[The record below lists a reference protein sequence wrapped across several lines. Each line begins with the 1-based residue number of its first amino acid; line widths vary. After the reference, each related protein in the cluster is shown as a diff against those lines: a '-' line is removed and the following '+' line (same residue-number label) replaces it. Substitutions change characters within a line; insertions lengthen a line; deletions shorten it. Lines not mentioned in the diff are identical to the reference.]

1 MFDFRY
7 HVASLTAVF
16 LALVIGILVGV
27 GIADRGLLDQTKKSL
42 LESRVSQLQTQLDQ
56 ASKRSAL
63 SDREQRAAKLYV
75 TQTYPVLVH
84 NRLKNKRIAVVYI
97 GSKHDDG
104 DVRKYIDDALFDSGA
119 QQVLFR
125 RVKMPI
131 DASTVDARLASQT
144 DGQSY
149 IGKGKLESLGKALG
163 EELVAGGDTPLWD
176 TLTETLV
183 EEKFGLV
190 KQPVDGVIV
199 VRTVPPQKGGTSK
212 FLLGLYKGLSS
223 KGVPAVGVEATDA
236 AHSAVG
242 AYRRAGLSSVDDVN
256 TLSGQLGV
264 VLLLAGSTPGQYGLK
279 ATADQSFPAFP
290 NATRPRG

>member
-27 GIADRGLLDQTKKSL
+27 GIADRGLLDKTKKSL
-42 LESRVSQLQTQLDQ
+42 LESRVAQLRTQLDQ

-63 SDREQRAAKLYV
+63 SDREQRAADLYLQ
-75 TQTYPVLVH
+75 TTYPVLVR
-84 NRLKNKRIAVVYI
+84 NRLRNKRIAVVYI
-97 GSKHDDG
+97 GSKDDPK
-104 DVRKYIDDALFDSGA
+104 VRTSIQNALLDSGA
-119 QQVLFR
+119 QQVRLR
-125 RVKMPI
+125 RLKMPI
-131 DASTVDARLASQT
+131 DASTVDARLASQA
-144 DGQSY
+144 DDKSY

-163 EELVAGGDTPLWD
+163 EEVVDGGDMPLWD
-176 TLTETLV
+176 TLAETLAA
-183 EEKFGLV
+183 ERIDGG

-199 VRTVPPQKGGTSK
+199 VRTVSPQKGGTSK

-242 AYRRAGLSSVDDVN
+242 AYRRAGLSSVDDID

-264 VLLLAGSTPGQYGLK
+264 VLLLAGSPPGQYGLK
-279 ATADQSFPAFP
+279 ATANQSFPAFP

>member
-27 GIADRGLLDQTKKSL
+27 GIADRGLLDRAKKTL
-42 LESRVSQLQTQLDQ
+42 LEQRVAQLRTQLDQ

-63 SDREQRAAKLYV
+63 SDREQRAAQLYV
-75 TQTYPVLVH
+75 RETYPVLVR
-84 NRLKNKRIAVVYI
+84 NRLHNKRIAVVFI
-97 GSKHDDG
+97 GKTDHG
-104 DVRKYIDDALFDSGA
+104 DVGKSIDRALSDSGA
-119 QQVLFR
+119 QQVRLR
-125 RVKMPI
+125 ALKMPI

-163 EELVAGGDTPLWD
+163 EELVDGGDMPLWD

-183 EEKFGLV
+183 YDQAGG

-199 VRTVPPQKGGTSK
+199 ARTVPPQKGGTSK

-236 AHSAVG
+236 DHSAVG
-242 AYRRAGLSSVDDVN
+242 AFRRAGLSSVDDVD

-264 VLLLAGSTPGQYGLK
+264 VLLLAGAQPGQYGLK
-279 ATADQSFPAFP
+279 ATAKESFPPFP
-290 NATRPRG
+290 IITRPRG

>member
-27 GIADRGLLDQTKKSL
+27 GIADRGLLDQAKKTL
-42 LESRVSQLQTQLDQ
+42 LESRVAQLRTQLDE

-63 SDREQRAAKLYV
+63 SDREQRAADLYV
-75 TQTYPVLVH
+75 KETYPVLVR
-84 NRLKNKRIAVVYI
+84 NRLHNKRIAVVFV
-97 GSKHDDG
+97 GKTNPGKVGKS
-104 DVRKYIDDALFDSGA
+104 IDRALLDSGA
-119 QQVLFR
+119 QQV
-125 RVKMPI
+125 RVRALNMPI
-131 DASTVDARLASQT
+131 DGSTVDARLASQT

-163 EELVAGGDTPLWD
+163 EELVAGGDMPLWNTLSD
-176 TLTETLV
+176 TLV
-183 EEKFGLV
+183 DHQVDGG

-199 VRTVPPQKGGTSK
+199 ARTVPPQKGGTSK

-236 AHSAVG
+236 EHSAVG
-242 AYRRAGLSSVDDVN
+242 AFRRAGLSSVDDVD

-264 VLLLAGSTPGQYGLK
+264 VLLLAGSKPGQYGLK
-279 ATADQSFPAFP
+279 ATAKQSFPPFP
-290 NATRPRG
+290 IIARPGG

>member
-27 GIADRGLLDQTKKSL
+27 GIADRGLLDQAKKTL
-42 LESRVSQLQTQLDQ
+42 LEQRVAQLRTQLDQ

-63 SDREQRAAKLYV
+63 SDREQRAAQLYV
-75 TQTYPVLVH
+75 RETYPVLVR
-84 NRLKNKRIAVVYI
+84 NRLHNKRIAVVFI
-97 GSKHDDG
+97 GKADHG
-104 DVRKYIDDALFDSGA
+104 DVGKSIDRALSDSGA
-119 QQVLFR
+119 QQVRLR
-125 RVKMPI
+125 ALKMPI
-131 DASTVDARLASQT
+131 DASTVDAQLASQP

-163 EELVAGGDTPLWD
+163 EELVDGGDMPLWD

-183 EEKFGLV
+183 DYQAGG

-199 VRTVPPQKGGTSK
+199 ARTVSPQKGGTSK

-236 AHSAVG
+236 DHSAVG
-242 AYRRAGLSSVDDVN
+242 AFRRAGLSSVDDVD

-264 VLLLAGSTPGQYGLK
+264 VLLLAGAQPGQYGLK
-279 ATADQSFPAFP
+279 ATAKESFPAFP
-290 NATRPRG
+290 IITRPRG